1 MNDTIKYYN
10 TNAEAYFNSSIN
22 ADMSSLYAEFLGYI
36 PSKGSI
42 LDLGCGSGRD
52 LKYFHEH
59 GYIAEGIDASK
70 ELCKLA
76 EEYSGCHV
84 YCDTI
89 QNFISH
95 EKYDGVWACAS
106 LLHLRECEIRD
117 FFKGI
122 DRLVVPGGIVFASM
136 KSGITTGQDD
146 KNRYFTNFN
155 EQFLDTIVQENNNLV
170 IVKSWYSQDTLN
182 RKEFS
187 WLNFIIKRILL

>member
-10 TNAEAYFNSSIN
+10 TNAEDYFNSSIN

-52 LKYFHEH
+52 LKYFSEH
-59 GYIAEGIDASK
+59 GYKAEGIDASK
-70 ELCKLA
+70 ELCRLA

-89 QNFISH
+89 QDFIPH

-106 LLHLRECEIRD
+106 LLHLKEYEIRD

-155 EQFLDTIVQENNNLV
+155 EQFLNTIVQENNNLV

-187 WLNFIIKRILL
+187 WLNSIIKRTIL

>member
-10 TNAEAYFNSSIN
+10 TNAEDYFNSSIN

-52 LKYFHEH
+52 LKYFSEQ
-59 GYIAEGIDASK
+59 GYKAEGLDASK

-89 QNFISH
+89 QDFIPH

-106 LLHLRECEIRD
+106 PLHLKEYEIRD
-117 FFKGI
+117 YFKEI

-146 KNRYFTNFN
+146 KNRYFTNFSN
-155 EQFLDTIVQENNNLV
+155 ELLHSILKDNPSLDLIN
-170 IVKSWYSQDTLN
+170 KWYSEDRLKRTDFQ
-182 RKEFS
+182 
-187 WLNFIIKRILL
+187 WLNCVYRYI